1 MTVQNQDPEPSE
13 AASKNRTAVTGAVIE
28 IVSDS
33 GEGAQTA
40 GQMFGT
46 ICAKMGNG
54 VWTVEIIPAEIEPPP
69 RSSTG
74 ASGNRVRFATGAVS
88 NMGDKAAVVVAF
100 NEQAAYSR
108 VLQSALEPGT
118 LLYLDRKWATSP
130 DPTIAAMYADALVDF
145 KERGFEIREIPLEE
159 ETLKLVDNP
168 RRGKNMWVVGL
179 LCAMYDRDINVAR
192 AEITKKF
199 AKKRNAEKIIASN
212 LALVGA
218 GYAWGL
224 ENIKEFFEVESIRSD
239 EDRVVMNGNA
249 AVALG
254 AVAAGIGVCS
264 MYPITPAT
272 SVSHYLAAMFHR
284 AGGFIHQAE
293 DEIAAVAFAVGT
305 SYAGK
310 TCMTVTSGPGMALK
324 TEMLGLAIMAE
335 VPLVVVN
342 VQRGGPS
349 TGLPTKVEQSDLLST
364 LYGHP
369 GDAPKIVM
377 APSTIEE
384 CFHYMVTA
392 RQLAE
397 AFRTPVFVL
406 TDANLATGQAHFP
419 YPEPKEEWL
428 APPIDQS
435 PWTEG
440 HLPYAWDPETG
451 ISQRAIP
458 GQKGGQYVLTGLAH
472 DGQSHIAYD
481 PDSNQDST
489 CFRSRKLHTFKKTLK
504 PPVIN
509 GEQKGDMLVVGWG
522 STRGAIEEAV
532 ERLKADNLSVSSI
545 HLRFLSPLEPGL
557 KELFAKFKKV
567 LVVELNYCDI
577 DDGDFP
583 DGQSKRYSQLAW
595 VLRAR
600 TLVDIDCWA
609 LVPGQ
614 PLGPQQV
621 ADAIRSR
628 MPGAK

>member
-179 LCAMYDRDINVAR
+179 LCAMYDRDINIAR

-239 EDRVVMNGNA
+239 EEIGRASCRERV
-249 AVALG
+249 
-254 AVAAGIGVCS
+254 
-264 MYPITPAT
+264 
-272 SVSHYLAAMFHR
+272 
-284 AGGFIHQAE
+284 
-293 DEIAAVAFAVGT
+293 
-305 SYAGK
+305 
-310 TCMTVTSGPGMALK
+310 
-324 TEMLGLAIMAE
+324 
-335 VPLVVVN
+335 
-342 VQRGGPS
+342 
-349 TGLPTKVEQSDLLST
+349 
-364 LYGHP
+364 
-369 GDAPKIVM
+369 
-377 APSTIEE
+377 
-384 CFHYMVTA
+384 
-392 RQLAE
+392 
-397 AFRTPVFVL
+397 
-406 TDANLATGQAHFP
+406 
-419 YPEPKEEWL
+419 
-428 APPIDQS
+428 
-435 PWTEG
+435 
-440 HLPYAWDPETG
+440 
-451 ISQRAIP
+451 
-458 GQKGGQYVLTGLAH
+458 
-472 DGQSHIAYD
+472 
-481 PDSNQDST
+481 
-489 CFRSRKLHTFKKTLK
+489 
-504 PPVIN
+504 
-509 GEQKGDMLVVGWG
+509 
-522 STRGAIEEAV
+522 
-532 ERLKADNLSVSSI
+532 
-545 HLRFLSPLEPGL
+545 
-557 KELFAKFKKV
+557 
-567 LVVELNYCDI
+567 
-577 DDGDFP
+577 
-583 DGQSKRYSQLAW
+583 
-595 VLRAR
+595 
-600 TLVDIDCWA
+600 
-609 LVPGQ
+609 
-614 PLGPQQV
+614 
-621 ADAIRSR
+621 
-628 MPGAK
+628 